1 MRMAA
6 EKEQLFGKIF
16 WAKKMKYLAA
26 VVRNVVSCEGKPQN
40 VN

>member
-16 WAKKMKYLAA
+16 WAK
-26 VVRNVVSCEGKPQN
+26 NEISGSCGKKCR
-40 VN
+40 